1 MLGEK
6 IKLYRENKKMTQSEI
21 AETLGVKAATI
32 SKYEAGT
39 LEPNIESLKK
49 LAELFEISVD
59 ELIKEDDFD
68 ISKINIL
75 EVLRE
80 QKNMKLKGI
89 NIFI

>member
-6 IKLYRENKKMTQSEI
+6 IKLYRENKNMTQSEI
-21 AETLGVKAATI
+21 ADILGVKAATI

-39 LEPNIESLKK
+39 LELNIESLKK
-49 LAELFEISVD
+49 LAQLFGVSID
-59 ELIKEDDFD
+59 ELLKEDDFD

-80 QKNMKLKGI
+80 QKKNEIKRK
-89 NIFI
+89 FIS

>member
-6 IKLYRENKKMTQSEI
+6 IKLYRENKNMTQGEI
-21 AETLGVKAATI
+21 ADILGVKSSTI

-49 LAELFEISVD
+49 LAELFEVSID

-75 EVLRE
+75 EV
-80 QKNMKLKGI
+80 
-89 NIFI
+89 